1 MPLREDERLMVLA
14 VACGSADNN
23 ADYQDDRR
31 RAVEAH
37 HRVIKEPGYLQ
48 SPEGRFMSEI
58 DSPCPDLMLRS
69 RYRTALLHPETK

>member
-1 MPLREDERLMVLA
+1 MPLRADEHLMILA
-14 VACGSADNN
+14 VARGSAPNN
-23 ADYQDDRR
+23 ASYDDDRR

-37 HRVIKEPGYLQ
+37 RRVIREPGYLQ
-48 SPEGRFMSEI
+48 SAEGKFMSEI